1 MLAGVERMTRVA
13 DVHGQFILGRT
24 CLKRASAR
32 TGNRNDRVL
41 GVDAFLHI
49 ACLLLRG
56 EADPSSQ
63 SLSQQAEV
71 RF

>member
-1 MLAGVERMTRVA
+1 
-13 DVHGQFILGRT
+13 
-24 CLKRASAR
+24 LKRAAAR
-32 TGNRNDRVL
+32 TGDRNDRVL

-63 SLSQQAEV
+63 S
-71 RF
+71 